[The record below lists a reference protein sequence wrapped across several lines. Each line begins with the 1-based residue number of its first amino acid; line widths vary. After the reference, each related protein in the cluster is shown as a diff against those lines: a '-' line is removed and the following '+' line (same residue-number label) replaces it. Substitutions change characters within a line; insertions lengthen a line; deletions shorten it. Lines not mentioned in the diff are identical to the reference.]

1 MAEQFPTL
9 ANTLRE
15 PSKIKENLNTSGL
28 IPVRV
33 IDVSLSSDSN
43 GESLFQVAG
52 GWVGIGAIR
61 FETLNKGSIPKK
73 YPQGNIAYPFD
84 INFKKF
90 PLKGEIVYI
99 TIGPSKESLLEG
111 NSDSVQFYY
120 FNPISPWNS
129 NHLNL
134 LPSPASGV
142 SKDTNTVDNTN
153 VGDGIE
159 NNENNELVEP
169 VPGDTFV
176 EKADIRNLFPNEG
189 DVIIEGRFGNSIRF
203 GSTARQPSDNK
214 DIESPWSTEGRNG
227 NPITIIRNG
236 QSQADLP
243 FNTWIPTYEDIQN
256 DDASIYMTNGQLI
269 PVNLGSTNFASF
281 GIDAVPITNTTKLLQ
296 DVPIE
301 DPTLSPKE
309 LDDVEN
315 YFDTINQEPS
325 LENEIKEKEKT
336 EQLVFPEESFN
347 KPNPTSVRTSGP
359 TKQPPREDDIDRIPS
374 PYDNSSPTRRG
385 GGGGAGSA
393 GVPGGGGD
401 YTYPRDRNPLD
412 NRDIQ

>member
-9 ANTLRE
+9 VNTLRA
-15 PSKIKENLNTSGL
+15 PSKIKDNLNNSGL

-33 IDVSLSSDSN
+33 IDISLTSDN
-43 GESLFQVAG
+43 HGESLFQVAG
-52 GWVGIGAIR
+52 GWAGLGAIR
-61 FETLNKGSIPKK
+61 FETLNKGSISKK

-142 SKDTNTVDNTN
+142 SKDTNTINNTN

-169 VPGDTFV
+169 IPGDTFE
-176 EKADIRNLFPNEG
+176 EKADIRNLLPNEG

-203 GSTARQPSDNK
+203 GSTAKQPSGSK
-214 DIESPWSTEGRNG
+214 DIESPWSTEGKNG

-236 QSQADLP
+236 QSQTDLP
-243 FNTWIPTYEDIQN
+243 FNTWIPTYEDVQN
-256 DDASIYMTNGQLI
+256 DNASIYMTKGQLI
-269 PVNLGSTNFASF
+269 PVNLGSNNFASF
-281 GIDAVPITNTTKLLQ
+281 GVDAVPITNTTKLLQ
-296 DVPIE
+296 DVPVE
-301 DPTLSPKE
+301 DPTLSSKE

-315 YFDTINQEPS
+315 YFDTINQEPDMS
-325 LENEIKEKEKT
+325 SEVVAQE
-336 EQLVFPEESFN
+336 EQEEQNFPQEVFK
-347 KPNPTSVRTSGP
+347 KPKPTSVRTPNP
-359 TKQPPREDDIDRIPS
+359 TPLPPQNQPADDDGA
-374 PYDNSSPTRRG
+374 DNL
-385 GGGGAGSA
+385 
-393 GVPGGGGD
+393 
-401 YTYPRDRNPLD
+401 YN
-412 NRDIQ
+412 N

>member
-9 ANTLRE
+9 TNTLRE
-15 PSKIKENLNTSGL
+15 PSKLRENINSNGL
-28 IPVRV
+28 ISVRV
-33 IDVSLSSDSN
+33 IDISLESDSHP
-43 GESLFQVAG
+43 ESLFQITG
-52 GWVGIGAIR
+52 GWAGIGAIR

-84 INFKKF
+84 INFKKL
-90 PLKGEIVYI
+90 PLKGEIVYL

-134 LPSPASGV
+134 LPSPASGISKNTDTV
-142 SKDTNTVDNTN
+142 SNNN
-153 VGDGIE
+153 VLDGIE
-159 NNENNELVEP
+159 NNENNTLTEP

-176 EKADIRNLFPNEG
+176 EEANIRNLYPNEG

-203 GSTARQPSDNK
+203 GSTARQPEESK

-243 FNTWIPTYEDIQN
+243 FNNWIPTYEDIQN

-269 PVNLGSTNFASF
+269 PLNLGSTNFASF
-281 GIDAVPITNTTKLLQ
+281 GVDAVPITNTTKLLQ
-296 DVPIE
+296 DVPVE
-301 DPTLSPKE
+301 DPTLSAKE

-315 YFDTINQEPS
+315 YFDTINQEPD
-325 LENEIKEKEKT
+325 LGNEIEKQVEE
-336 EQLVFPEESFN
+336 EQTNFPTGSFK
-347 KPNPTSVRTSGP
+347 KPNPTSVKTPGP
-359 TKQPPREDDIDRIPS
+359 VQQPPREDDVDRVSS
-374 PYDNSSPTRRG
+374 PYDNSSSTRRRG
-385 GGGGAGSA
+385 GGGAGAA
-393 GVPGGGGD
+393 GIPGGGGD
-401 YTYPRDRNPLD
+401 YTYPRDSNPLE
-412 NRDIQ
+412 NTNEQ